1 MGYSVKKH
9 VQILLAV
16 LKGHNIKKV
25 VVSPGTTNIFFVGSI
40 QSDDWFEIYSAPD
53 ERSAAYMACGLAEES
68 GEAVALSCTGATASR
83 NYMPGLTEA
92 FYRKLP
98 VLAITSGISSVMPYN
113 NIPQVVDRSAL
124 PNDIANES
132 VVVADI

>member
-83 NYMPGLTEA
+83 NY
-92 FYRKLP
+92 
-98 VLAITSGISSVMPYN
+98 IIS
-113 NIPQVVDRSAL
+113 R
-124 PNDIANES
+124 
-132 VVVADI
+132 